1 MTETATTGEA
11 APTPDPAPRIGA
23 TSTAA
28 GARPTSRVRPWMVWT
43 GLLVVFLVAAG
54 LTTER
59 VSTNEDSA
67 EGEVATGP
75 AAYVDERWES
85 EILPAL
91 TDDATDLATVLAALD
106 TDADA
111 ANEQYGTSPGAGSA
125 YSFAVTGTGVAGPV
139 DGVVVPVTV
148 DGVSGDH
155 EVVLQV
161 GPAITGTALRDAS
174 GLITFDDFVNQL
186 EYQNV
191 ANELNNRVKVDPL
204 GDIDLETIEGSTV
217 TFTGA
222 FTATTTGLVS
232 IVPVE
237 LEVE

>member
-1 MTETATTGEA
+1 
-11 APTPDPAPRIGA
+11 
-23 TSTAA
+23 
-28 GARPTSRVRPWMVWT
+28 MVWT

-59 VSTNEDSA
+59 VSMNEEAA

-75 AAYVDERWES
+75 VAYVDERWES

-91 TDDATDLATVLAALD
+91 TEDAADLATVLTALD
-106 TDADA
+106 ADTA
-111 ANEQYGTSPGAGSA
+111 AGSEQYGTSPGAGSA

-139 DGVVVPVTV
+139 DGVVVPLTV

-191 ANELNNRVKVDPL
+191 ANELNNRVKIDPL
-204 GDIDLETIEGSTV
+204 GDIDLDAIEGATL

>member
-1 MTETATTGEA
+1 MA
-11 APTPDPAPRIGA
+11 
-23 TSTAA
+23 
-28 GARPTSRVRPWMVWT
+28 WT
-43 GLLVVFLVAAG
+43 GMLVVFLVAAA

-59 VSTNEDSA
+59 VSMNEDAA

-91 TDDATDLATVLAALD
+91 TDNAADLGTVLTALE

-111 ANEQYGTSPGAGSA
+111 ANEEYGRSPGAGSA
-125 YSFAVTGTGVAGPV
+125 YSFPVTGTGVAGAV

-148 DGVSGDH
+148 DGVSGDYD
-155 EVVLQV
+155 VVLQV

-191 ANELNNRVKVDPL
+191 ANELNNKVKVDPL
-204 GDIDLETIEGSTV
+204 GEIDLEAIEGSTV

>member
-1 MTETATTGEA
+1 MEIDA
-11 APTPDPAPRIGA
+11 
-23 TSTAA
+23 TAA
-28 GARPTSRVRPWMVWT
+28 
-43 GLLVVFLVAAG
+43 
-54 LTTER
+54 
-59 VSTNEDSA
+59 ND
-67 EGEVATGP
+67 
-75 AAYVDERWES
+75 
-85 EILPAL
+85 
-91 TDDATDLATVLAALD
+91 
-106 TDADA
+106 
-111 ANEQYGTSPGAGSA
+111 QYGKSPGAGSA
-125 YSFAVTGTGVAGPV
+125 YSFAVTGTGVAGAV
-139 DGVVVPVTV
+139 DGVAVPITV

-174 GLITFDDFVNQL
+174 GLITFGDFVNQL

-191 ANELNNRVKVDPL
+191 ANELNNRVKVEPL
-204 GDIDLETIEGSTV
+204 GDIDLDTIEGSTV